1 MTVAAI
7 LLPVFL
13 QMLLVFALLF
23 AMAQARVRAI
33 NSGTVKIKDIAM
45 RQPNWTERPTIY
57 ANAFHNQLELPVL
70 FFILVAFAMITQK
83 ADTLF
88 VTLSWLFVLF
98 RYLQAYIFVTSNNVR
113 LRSMFFAGSCFVLVV
128 MWIIFAVKI
137 LTA

>member
-13 QMLLVFALLF
+13 QILLTFALLF
-23 AMAQARVRAI
+23 AMAGTRVVAI
-33 NSGTVKIKDIAM
+33 NSRKVMIKDIAM
-45 RQPNWTERPTIY
+45 RQPNWPERPTIF

-70 FFILVAFAMITQK
+70 FFILVAFAMLTQK
-83 ADTLF
+83 ADYLF
-88 VTLSWLFVLF
+88 VMMSWIFVLF

-113 LRSMFFAGSCFVLVV
+113 MRSLFFAGSCFVLAL
-128 MWIIFAVKI
+128 MWIMFAVKI

>member
-1 MTVAAI
+1 MSVAAI
-7 LLPVFL
+7 LLPVFV
-13 QMLLVFALLF
+13 QILLIFALLF
-23 AMAQARVRAI
+23 SMAQARVRAI
-33 NSGTVKIKDIAM
+33 NSGRVKIKDIAM

-70 FFILVAFAMITQK
+70 FFILVAFAMLTQK
-83 ADTLF
+83 ADYLF
-88 VTLSWLFVLF
+88 VLLSWLFVLF
-98 RYLQAYIFVTSNNVR
+98 RYLQAFIFVTSNNVR